1 MKYYSLIYL
10 MHKVNM
16 KSKFTLFS
24 FLMHIPGLIM
34 YIIKKTEKKIT
45 LCLNNTLPWNDFASL
60 LATLVGNADFLKS
73 CQ

>member
-1 MKYYSLIYL
+1 

-34 YIIKKTEKKIT
+34 YIIKKKKKKFT
-45 LCLNNTLPWNDFASL
+45 LCLNNTLPWNDFWNDFASL